1 MACENKTAK
10 SLYIHVPFCALKCH
24 YCAFYSAP
32 PKGDQIDRYCRALV
46 KELEMAKDFLK
57 PETIFFGGGTPSL
70 MNIENWKFILKSLER
85 LGLLP
90 VNEFTIECNPATVTL
105 DKARLWLD
113 YGVNRISLGVQSLD
127 DNLLSRLGRIHDRKM
142 ALDTYNLFRK
152 AGFNNIN
159 IDLIYGIPGQ
169 TMDLWIK
176 TLNEAISLQT
186 EHLSCYELTPE
197 EDTEFYRRLNLG
209 EYELDEDLSA
219 SMYEELVE
227 RAENAGLYRYEVSN
241 FGRGKPKDNYSIP
254 QFACRHNV
262 NYWRGKPYFGA
273 GPSAASFLNNIR
285 ETNISNT
292 DLYCSLLEQNKRPIK
307 ETDKLEPLARAGE
320 IAGFGLRMT
329 IGWSFEEFLN
339 TTGFDLREHWQKEM
353 NRLIS
358 LGYAVADNDHF
369 RLTSTGLRYAD
380 WAAELFLR

>member
-1 MACENKTAK
+1 
-10 SLYIHVPFCALKCH
+10 
-24 YCAFYSAP
+24 
-32 PKGDQIDRYCRALV
+32 
-46 KELEMAKDFLK
+46 
-57 PETIFFGGGTPSL
+57 
-70 MNIENWKFILKSLER
+70 
-85 LGLLP
+85 
-90 VNEFTIECNPATVTL
+90 
-105 DKARLWLD
+105 
-113 YGVNRISLGVQSLD
+113 
-127 DNLLSRLGRIHDRKM
+127 
-142 ALDTYNLFRK
+142 
-152 AGFNNIN
+152 
-159 IDLIYGIPGQ
+159 
-169 TMDLWIK
+169 MDLWIK
-176 TLNEAISLQT
+176 TLNEAFSLQT

-262 NYWRGKPYFGA
+262 NYWRGNTYFGA

-329 IGWSFEEFLN
+329 IGWSYEEFLN